1 MLRAGY
7 YHDIYHEENAA
18 HPLRL
23 TRAFVEAAFSTAGGP
38 APLLDADQRGHTF
51 EEYRALSQPLRPLSP
66 KWLSYRFF
74 RLFLRTL
81 GRWSDGIRVGR
92 QSGFNS
98 GRTLDY
104 VYRNRPGGFTALGRL
119 IDRQYLAGTGWRGIR
134 VRRQLLER
142 TLLQAI
148 GETHARKQ
156 SVHLLD
162 VAAGAGRY
170 LLETLTRCE
179 SLNVSAELRDFE
191 GKNLDEA
198 KVIADALG
206 LDRVRFVRSDA
217 FGPPGDDCRSPRPDI
232 AVVSGLYEL
241 FADNTMVMSSL
252 RSVAGAL
259 PEGGTLIYTNQPWH
273 PQLELIA
280 RGLSDWD
287 GKPWVMRRR

>member
-142 TLLQAI
+142 TLLHAI

-206 LDRVRFVRSDA
+206 LDRVRFVPSDA
-217 FGPPGDDCRSPRPDI
+217 FGPPGDRLPEPATGHRSRLRF
-232 AVVSGLYEL
+232 SNCLR
-241 FADNTMVMSSL
+241 TTRWSCSSL
-252 RSVAGAL
+252 RSAWPA
-259 PEGGTLIYTNQPWH
+259 P
-273 PQLELIA
+273 A
-280 RGLSDWD
+280 RGRPADLLRFSP
-287 GKPWVMRRR
+287 GTRSSSSSRGACRIGTVSPG